1 MWGVDGRWGSRWPS
15 SIELPLW
22 WTGAKGQCS
31 STIQREKTRHLMT
44 IGCDI
49 ATTLGD
55 ACPPRPNRQVG
66 QRQGSGC
73 SACAGPVAGGSHEAS
88 EPGQKGFER
97 HVLAAGELRCPGVQP
112 WQDGL
117 GRTKAKTRTG
127 GSFGGRN
134 GVHGEGRYSDVEM
147 AKGREPREARLAG
160 RGGLEGQERTAQCST
175 GSLGSWD
182 GQRVRAFNEQQ
193 Q

>member
-1 MWGVDGRWGSRWPS
+1 MVDGEVAGHRVSSFRSGGLVRRGS
-15 SIELPLW
+15 
-22 WTGAKGQCS
+22 AA
-31 STIQREKTRHLMT
+31 TRYNGKNQAFDDDRLRYS
-44 IGCDI
+44 
-49 ATTLGD
+49 TTLGD

-97 HVLAAGELRCPGVQP
+97 HVLAASELRCPGVQP

-134 GVHGEGRYSDVEM
+134 GVHGEGRNSDVEM

-182 GQRVRAFNEQQ
+182 GQRVRAFDEQQ
-193 Q
+193 QQQQQ

>member
-1 MWGVDGRWGSRWPS
+1 MVDGEVAG
-15 SIELPLW
+15 IEYQASALVDW
-22 WTGAKGQCS
+22 CEGAVQQHDTTG
-31 STIQREKTRHLMT
+31 KTRRLMT

-97 HVLAAGELRCPGVQP
+97 HGQRIAL
-112 WQDGL
+112 
-117 GRTKAKTRTG
+117 
-127 GSFGGRN
+127 
-134 GVHGEGRYSDVEM
+134 
-147 AKGREPREARLAG
+147 PRGATLAG
-160 RGGLEGQERTAQCST
+160 WAGAHEGKNPDRGILRWSKWRAWRGAEQRCG
-175 GSLGSWD
+175 D
-182 GQRVRAFNEQQ
+182 G
-193 Q
+193 